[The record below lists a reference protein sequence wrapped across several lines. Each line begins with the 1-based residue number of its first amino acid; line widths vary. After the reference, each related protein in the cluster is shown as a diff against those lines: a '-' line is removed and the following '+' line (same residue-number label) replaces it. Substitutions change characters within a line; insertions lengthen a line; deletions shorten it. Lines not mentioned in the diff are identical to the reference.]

1 MINNEFDRAKIY
13 EKLAYEPEPENYSG
27 KIPWSIQQ
35 QIAAT
40 NGIHYFG
47 EIGILDELPIPDIPV
62 KNAVTKDQLMLD
74 IGCGWGRWLLAAS
87 KRNYI
92 PIGIDLRLEFCQL
105 SQQIMHQNGVNGY
118 VVVADLKNLPFIDN
132 IFDLVWS
139 FSVIQHTHKE
149 RMLSCLNHIF
159 RILKPNGQTKLEF
172 PNKNGIRNRF
182 GPVRSSMKNAY
193 DYNSWCVRYYSI
205 KEYRE
210 IFNKIFGNFQFQNHS
225 FLGIGVLPSD
235 LKYIKRLKNK
245 LGVAVSLMLSF
256 TTRLIP
262 GMKYFSDS
270 VYISATKNESIN
282 IRASLKT

>member
-205 KEYRE
+205 KEY
-210 IFNKIFGNFQFQNHS
+210 
-225 FLGIGVLPSD
+225 
-235 LKYIKRLKNK
+235 
-245 LGVAVSLMLSF
+245 
-256 TTRLIP
+256 
-262 GMKYFSDS
+262 
-270 VYISATKNESIN
+270 
-282 IRASLKT
+282 